1 MKKQEKIKNKI
12 SWKLIVTSVLV
23 VIFAMLMEFGILVYI
38 NNKSSEKTS
47 KVLLDQVISIIDE
60 NRRNEDEMLASL
72 KNDYVS

>member
-1 MKKQEKIKNKI
+1 MKRQEKIKNKI

-47 KVLLDQVISIIDE
+47 PKLFIGATCFYYELYHH
-60 NRRNEDEMLASL
+60 
-72 KNDYVS
+72 YVSWSI

>member
-60 NRRNEDEMLASL
+60 IGRAH
-72 KNDYVS
+72 V